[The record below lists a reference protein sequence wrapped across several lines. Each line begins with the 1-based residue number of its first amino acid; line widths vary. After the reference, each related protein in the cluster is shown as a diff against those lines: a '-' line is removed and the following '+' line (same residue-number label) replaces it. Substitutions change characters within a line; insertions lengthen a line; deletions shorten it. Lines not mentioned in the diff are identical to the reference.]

1 MTTMASD
8 TKIIP
13 LALDESLY
21 RLIEN
26 HAQLEGE
33 SLEDFIL
40 NRLQDSIDAWN
51 DYVSAVSLLN
61 GEEEEH
67 FHVCAPVAD

>member
-1 MTTMASD
+1 MTTIANN

-13 LALDESLY
+13 LAIEDSLY
-21 RLIEN
+21 RLIQT

-51 DYVSAVSLLN
+51 DYCSAVSLLN
-61 GEEEEH
+61 SDEEEH
-67 FHVCAPVAD
+67 FHVCVSSAD